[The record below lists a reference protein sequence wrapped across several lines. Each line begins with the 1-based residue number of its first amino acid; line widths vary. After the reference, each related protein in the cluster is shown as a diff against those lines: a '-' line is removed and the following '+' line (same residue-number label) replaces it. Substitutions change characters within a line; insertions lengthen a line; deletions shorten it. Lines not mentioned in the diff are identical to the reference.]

1 MNHQRFGWHEDE
13 RPEWGRGSYER
24 EQYPRGRGFGG
35 GRHENY
41 DDMDYGRTGRGAT
54 GEEYRGREGYGMGRM
69 GGDGGYYRGLRSDE
83 QERDRYGR
91 FVSEG
96 GGRGYG
102 RGMQSFERDRDE
114 YGRFVSEGDGHGYG
128 RGMQSFGRDR
138 DEYGRFVSEG
148 DGRGYGR
155 SMSGLHGMHDMPRDE
170 QGRFTSE
177 RSGGYGRRMGQHTGR
192 GPKNYQRSDERI
204 REEVCDRLEQDGDI
218 DASEMDVKV
227 QNGLVTLTGNVE
239 SREEKHMAEQLAEE
253 CSGVKDVLNQLK
265 VSVRQGEQG
274 RMGSSQH
281 TNTQGDQ
288 KEHSRKSA

>member
-24 EQYPRGRGFGG
+24 EHYPRGRGFGG

-41 DDMDYGRTGRGAT
+41 DDMDYRRTGRGDS
-54 GEEYRGREGYGMGRM
+54 GEEYRGREGYGTGRM
-69 GGDGGYYRGLRSDE
+69 GGDGGYYRGMRSDE
-83 QERDRYGR
+83 QERDR
-91 FVSEG
+91 
-96 GGRGYG
+96 
-102 RGMQSFERDRDE
+102 
-114 YGRFVSEGDGHGYG
+114 
-128 RGMQSFGRDR
+128 
-138 DEYGRFVSEG
+138 YGRFVSEG

-155 SMSGLHGMHDMPRDE
+155 SMSGLHGMYDMPRDE
-170 QGRFTSE
+170 QGRFTSQ

-227 QNGLVTLTGNVE
+227 QNGLVTLTGSVE

-265 VSVRQGEQG
+265 VSGRQGEQG

-281 TNTQGDQ
+281 ANTQGDQ
-288 KEHSRKSA
+288 KEHARKSA